1 MSYLDYDGNRML
13 EGEWLDLIF
22 FVFIVTMLLLQLSY
36 GKA

>member
-13 EGEWLDLIF
+13 EGEWFDFIF